1 MTEESINIG
10 EAELEIMKV
19 LWETEKPVNTQ
30 QISAAV
36 EEKGWKRT
44 TISTFLTRLV
54 QKGAVSSEKR
64 GKLYYYAPIVSKK
77 EYQHR
82 QTGNLIRSLFNG
94 SVKDFA
100 VSFFKDEKLSEAD
113 IKELKAL
120 IAEMEE

>member
-1 MTEESINIG
+1 MANEIVNIG
-10 EAELEIMKV
+10 EAELEIMKI
-19 LWETEKPVNTQ
+19 LWESETPVNTQ

-36 EEKGWKRT
+36 KEKDWKRT

-54 QKGAVSSEKR
+54 RKGAVSLEKR

-100 VSFFKDEKLSEAD
+100 VSFFKDEKLSETD